1 MNHPQR
7 KPKRHKGNLEPTTL
21 TVRDKLQICGIVA
34 IIVIATIGIFFI
46 RIRTVQRI
54 FSETLTR
61 KLDRWRSAYHLE
73 AAQVNRIRDI
83 EIAFHG
89 NGNFLTK
96 PAHTVEE
103 TFNHHREIAAVME
116 PEDGKRFLK
125 DQRKH

>member
-1 MNHPQR
+1 MNYPQR
-7 KPKRHKGNLEPTTL
+7 KPKRNKSNPEPTRL
-21 TVRDKLQICGIVA
+21 TVRDKLQIWGIAA
-34 IIVIATIGIFFI
+34 IIVIATMGIFFI